1 MARLMPPD
9 LPNGG
14 SDITTKLLRPEL
26 VQTYSVPI
34 SSDGFSSI
42 LTPPQNEASEALLD
56 DMESNDVDAGCV
68 LLLLASLYLQCQKLT
83 FNFLFLGHHFVVF
96 FCIFLFCIFL
106 FCIFCF
112 DHTGLHQDIYVVPE
126 FQNLLRCLILCH
138 CFLMN
143 HIR

>member
-1 MARLMPPD
+1 MAT
-9 LPNGG
+9 
-14 SDITTKLLRPEL
+14 SPEL

-68 LLLLASLYLQCQKLT
+68 LLLLATIICCIYNVKSLPST
-83 FNFLFLGHHFVVF
+83 FCSLGSTLLYFVVF
-96 FCIFLFCIFL
+96 FCFVFFVLI
-106 FCIFCF
+106 
-112 DHTGLHQDIYVVPE
+112 TGLHQDIYVVPE